1 MHRAVSL
8 GLGLALLGSAPPVLA
23 HAELL
28 RTMPQSGSVVS
39 TSPSEMRFQ
48 FSEGIEGRF
57 SGLNVV
63 APNGKPIAT
72 GRAQVQGA
80 TMVVPISASLP
91 PGVYRVNWHV
101 LSVDGHKVQGN
112 FTFEVRP

>member
-1 MHRAVSL
+1 MRRALPL

-28 RTMPQSGSVVS
+28 RAMPQPGSVVS
-39 TSPSEMRFQ
+39 TSPPEVRLQ
-48 FSEGIEGRF
+48 FSEGIVGRF
-57 SGLNVV
+57 SGSDVV
-63 APNGKPIAT
+63 ASNGARIPM
-72 GRAQVQGA
+72 GRAQMQGTA
-80 TMVVPISASLP
+80 MVVPITKPLA

-101 LSVDGHKVQGN
+101 LSVDGHKVQGS

>member
-1 MHRAVSL
+1 MRCAVSL
-8 GLGLALLGSAPPVLA
+8 GLGLAVLWSAPPVLA

-28 RTMPQSGSVVS
+28 RAMPQPGSVVPA
-39 TSPSEMRFQ
+39 SPPEVRLQ

-63 APNGKPIAT
+63 ASNGTPITT
-72 GRAQVQGA
+72 GRAQIQGTA
-80 TMVVPISASLP
+80 MVIPITAPLP

-101 LSVDGHKVQGN
+101 LSVDGHKVQGS